1 MPKKQV
7 RQGEMN
13 PKQFGI
19 VVERG
24 CNSEG
29 QPKMV
34 DRFLRLALGVIYIAK
49 SVVTLTDIKL
59 FAFLWEST
67 EKMSVGCGEL
77 ISAVEPTVVTK
88 PLFDAIVMENGQDDG
103 CLADPTSAN
112 LSDWREALCEIDD
125 ILNQL
130 VASEDPWWWRW

>member
-1 MPKKQV
+1 M
-7 RQGEMN
+7 
-13 PKQFGI
+13 
-19 VVERG
+19 
-24 CNSEG
+24 
-29 QPKMV
+29 
-34 DRFLRLALGVIYIAK
+34 
-49 SVVTLTDIKL
+49 
-59 FAFLWEST
+59 

-77 ISAVEPTVVTK
+77 IATVEPTVVTK

-112 LSDWREALCEIDD
+112 LSDLREALCEIDD